1 MSGSAGGGDLILP
14 QWLSDYWVWECKV
27 RQRLPGLATAALT
40 QAEAQCRGGR
50 RPLAIYKQDRGPV
63 LCSMWFPDFLQW
75 ADVVRQAANIVLQ
88 PSLTNAVEQMQWVI
102 EHSAGVTGLSLDPAE
117 VTPWAQV
124 RDLYLPA
131 WRAA

>member
-1 MSGSAGGGDLILP
+1 MTGGRSAKAKGSRFEREIVAMVEGSRRTPMSGSAGGGDLILP

-40 QAEAQCRGGR
+40 QAEVQCRGGQR

-75 ADVVRQAANIVLQ
+75 SDVVRQARSIVDQ
-88 PSLTNAVEQMQWVI
+88 A
-102 EHSAGVTGLSLDPAE
+102 
-117 VTPWAQV
+117 
-124 RDLYLPA
+124 R
-131 WRAA
+131 